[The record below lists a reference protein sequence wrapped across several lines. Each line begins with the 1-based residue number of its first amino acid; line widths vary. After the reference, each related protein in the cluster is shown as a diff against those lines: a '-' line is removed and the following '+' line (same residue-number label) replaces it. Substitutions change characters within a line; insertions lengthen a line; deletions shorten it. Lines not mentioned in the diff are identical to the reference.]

1 MLCHLM
7 SSISKLYV
15 HNTVNEMLHP
25 SIFSLLFPCWV
36 MGVGRS
42 PYQHSSSE
50 IHLGYVLTHSM
61 INHLII
67 LLLLGKLC
75 VSEKMPRSSNK
86 LQAEKREQ
94 KSNAKVTTEPKVAAE
109 KSVLGGS
116 TKVLWNDMLGHEEAD
131 ETVGQFMEELDNI
144 MKGCL
149 SASVEQQV
157 EQECI

>member
-1 MLCHLM
+1 
-7 SSISKLYV
+7 
-15 HNTVNEMLHP
+15 
-25 SIFSLLFPCWV
+25 
-36 MGVGRS
+36 
-42 PYQHSSSE
+42 
-50 IHLGYVLTHSM
+50 M
-61 INHLII
+61 INNLII

-94 KSNAKVTTEPKVAAE
+94 KSNAKVTTQPKVAAE

-116 TKVLWNDMLGHEEAD
+116 TKVLWNDVLGHEEAD

-157 EQECI
+157 EQECIWFFSNFS

>member
-1 MLCHLM
+1 MKCF
-7 SSISKLYV
+7 I
-15 HNTVNEMLHP
+15 HP
-25 SIFSLLFPCWV
+25 SSHCFSL
-36 MGVGRS
+36 VGSWGLAEALTTIHQGR
-42 PYQHSSSE
+42 HI
-50 IHLGYVLTHSM
+50 IHLGYVLTHS
-61 INHLII
+61 IIHNSII

-116 TKVLWNDMLGHEEAD
+116 TKVLWNYVLGHEEAD

-149 SASVEQQV
+149 SASIEQKV
-157 EQECI
+157 RTRMHLIFF